1 MGIKGVFAFART
13 TGTFREL
20 PVHLVNPQE
29 VVVEKMMENLGAD
42 GILYMNS
49 QPIIL
54 QKDPRKFRVNSH

>member
-1 MGIKGVFAFART
+1 MKGVFTFART

-20 PVHLVNPQE
+20 PVHLVNPQK
-29 VVVEKMMENLGAD
+29 VVVEKMMKNLGVD
-42 GILYMNS
+42 GIYS